1 MLVTIKR
8 VHVMKKYYLFSG
20 LLVIILVCTSWVLSS
35 SKSAPVPSPIPDDVK
50 AVLKNSCMACHA
62 EGGKKMA
69 MSMVNFS
76 NWDNYGA
83 EKQAKK
89 AESVCN
95 AVTKGFMPPKNF
107 REANPGA
114 VLTDAQ
120 KDMICK
126 WSKSLQPAK

>member
-1 MLVTIKR
+1 
-8 VHVMKKYYLFSG
+8 MKKYYLISG
-20 LLVIILVCTSWVLSS
+20 LFVMMLVCTSWVLSS

-62 EGGKKMA
+62 QGGKKMA
-69 MSMVNFS
+69 MSMLNLS
-76 NWDNYGA
+76 EWDNYSA
-83 EKQAKK
+83 QKQAKK
-89 AESVCN
+89 AESICN

-114 VLTDAQ
+114 VPTDAQ